1 MFDFEWTSVL
11 KPARQLSGTA
21 ALSIR
26 EMMDVL
32 SLLEIKKILFLRVI
46 IVPF

>member
-1 MFDFEWTSVL
+1 MDISVL

-21 ALSIR
+21 ASSIR

-32 SLLEIKKILFLRVI
+32 SLVEIKKDFISTSDYSPFLKQ
-46 IVPF
+46 